1 MSIGPVTR
9 SQFKVSDFIGWQKAG
24 LLVLSPKF
32 QRRPVWSAGAKSYLI
47 DSIIQ
52 GFPIPIIFLRERKT
66 DLKRLIHEREVV
78 DGQQRIRTII
88 SFISPEL
95 LPDFRPSRDYFQVKE
110 VHNKDLADKDFGELP
125 KEVRQA
131 ILDYEFSVHT
141 LSSSV
146 DDREVLQVFAR
157 MNATGYK
164 LNPQELR
171 NAKWFGY
178 FKTCMFQ
185 LAAEQLSRWRDWRIF
200 SEDNIAR
207 MDEVELTS
215 EFAQLMVSGIV
226 GKSQASLNTL
236 YLRRDLHFPERAE
249 IKRRFRAVMDR
260 IDSTLRQSI
269 ATSQFRKR
277 APFYALF
284 ALLYDASYGTGSPL
298 KRSAPSRLPSS
309 LEENLLR
316 ASQRLRSGR
325 APTSVMD
332 SLARR
337 TTHPESR
344 RRLIKY
350 LRKICNLG

>member
-1 MSIGPVTR
+1 MSIGVVTR
-9 SQFKVSDFIGWQKAG
+9 SQFKVSDFVGWQRAG

-32 QRRPVWSAGAKSYLI
+32 QRRSVWSAGAKSYLI

-66 DLKRLIHEREVV
+66 DLRRLVHEREVV

-88 SFISPEL
+88 SFVSPHL
-95 LPDFRPSRDYFQVKE
+95 LPDYRPSRDYFQVKR
-110 VHNKDLADKDFGELP
+110 VHNKYVSDRDFAQLP
-125 KEVRQA
+125 KEIRQS
-131 ILDYEFSVHT
+131 ILDYEFSVHI
-141 LSSSV
+141 LPSSV
-146 DDREVLQVFAR
+146 DDREVLQIFAR

-178 FKTCMFQ
+178 FKTTMFE
-185 LAAEQLSRWRDWRIF
+185 LAAEQLARWREWRIF

-215 EFAQLMVSGIV
+215 EFAQLMLSGIV
-226 GKSQASLNTL
+226 GKSQTSLDSL
-236 YLRRDLHFPERAE
+236 YEKKDSHFEERGE
-249 IKRRFRAVMDR
+249 LQRRFLAVMER
-260 IDSTLRQSI
+260 IESALGDSI
-269 ATSQFRKR
+269 AKTQFRKR

-284 ALLYDASYGTGSPL
+284 ALIYDASYGIGSALERTTPSPL
-298 KRSAPSRLPSS
+298 RKS
-309 LEENLLR
+309 LKENLLK
-316 ASQRLRSGR
+316 ASRRMGSGK
-325 APTSVMD
+325 APAKVMD

-344 RRLIKY
+344 KHLVAY